1 MATHSSILAWEN
13 SETEDHGGLQSML
26 LQRVRH
32 NWVTQTTYLLYQTI
46 LYEYTINQWSGT
58 QAWTKM
64 ESSKASKVFMKRRK
78 RTIHMYR
85 YIGRLRGRVPEL
97 LSRGLVAVFFFFF
110 LNLYYG
116 AFLLAFFWPV
126 ISICLVASTYLVYLR
141 ILSYVHMHLLA
152 KMDSTKE
159 ASG

>member
-110 LNLYYG
+110 KSLLWG
-116 AFLLAFFWPV
+116 ISPGFLLASHFNLPSCQYIFG
-126 ISICLVASTYLVYLR
+126 ISKDPLVCAHASLGQDGFY
-141 ILSYVHMHLLA
+141 
-152 KMDSTKE
+152 
-159 ASG
+159 